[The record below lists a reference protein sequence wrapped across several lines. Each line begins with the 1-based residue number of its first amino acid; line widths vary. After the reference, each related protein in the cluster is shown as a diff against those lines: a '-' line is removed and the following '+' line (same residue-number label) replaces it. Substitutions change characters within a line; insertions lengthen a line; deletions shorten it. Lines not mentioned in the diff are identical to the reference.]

1 MRTYLNLANVLNTK
15 VILFYHIGK
24 YMINTI
30 DEKLIGEKL
39 KKAQLQ
45 DLAIRAIFESVND
58 AVFHGGTAV
67 WRCYNGKRFSKDIDM
82 YIYKEKS
89 IDKIASNLLLYGLR
103 VKKGDKRRLMINYIV
118 SGNGTDIALQFVK
131 KRCDGI
137 SIPYTNTNG
146 TMLTVYSLS
155 DAELILEKIVTYG
168 DRRLERDIY
177 DIMVLT
183 QSLSNKNL
191 VVDELKEFL
200 KDLKE
205 PVIRDPL
212 KNLIYEGI
220 SPSFDQIVRY
230 LKMWCGV

>member
-1 MRTYLNLANVLNTK
+1 MYLNLTNLIITK
-15 VILFYHIGK
+15 VTLFYHIGK
-24 YMINTI
+24 YMADII
-30 DEKLIGEKL
+30 DEKLEGERL

-45 DLAIRAIFESVND
+45 DLTVRTVFESASD
-58 AVFHGGTAV
+58 ATFHGGTAV
-67 WRCYNGKRFSKDIDM
+67 WRCYNGNRFSKDIDM
-82 YIYKEKS
+82 YVYKEKS
-89 IDKIASNLLLYGLR
+89 IDKIANNLLLYGLK
-103 VKKGDKRRLMINYIV
+103 VKKGDRRRLMINYIV

-131 KRCDGI
+131 KRCNGLP
-137 SIPYTNTNG
+137 IPYKNTNG

-155 DAELILEKIVTYG
+155 AAELILEKIMAYE

-183 QSLSNKNL
+183 QSISDKSI
-191 VVDELKEFL
+191 VVAKLKEFL

-205 PVIRDPL
+205 PIGKDPL

-230 LKMWCGV
+230 LKMWCGA